1 MASLRAGLTG
11 NASLLLKH
19 QDKLVDIGDM
29 LLERRRQAEQ
39 LPATDPSYGMIRGQD
54 ESDEILVGWRKT
66 TTELPHFSLSLEAWR
81 GFRELG
87 AVWSELGA
95 AHSGRNLAAVGSA
108 LEKEAPRILKDVHT
122 AMRRSVVHSDEGV
135 CHPYVAAEG
144 TCADMR
150 TAGAHVSGTS
160 GPYNSRANEPW
171 RTYSGMLW
179 SGGLD
184 AQQVAEIV
192 AFNQN
197 SSKLSRLGVWGGGND
212 FENRLTSFTEQ
223 GHGYGL
229 VQHGLVRPFLLQL
242 YAEMAHACSR
252 GSWTCFETRGLPDWS
267 KMAILSRFVALPVSL
282 ILTVSISRL
291 QRQREAT
298 PRRRRW

>member
-1 MASLRAGLTG
+1 M
-11 NASLLLKH
+11 
-19 QDKLVDIGDM
+19 
-29 LLERRRQAEQ
+29 
-39 LPATDPSYGMIRGQD
+39 
-54 ESDEILVGWRKT
+54 
-66 TTELPHFSLSLEAWR
+66 
-81 GFRELG
+81 
-87 AVWSELGA
+87 WSELGA
-95 AHSGRNLAAVGSA
+95 AHSGRNLAAVGAA
-108 LEKEAPRILKDVHT
+108 LEKEAPRILRDVRT
-122 AMRRSVVHSDEGV
+122 AMSRSVVRSDEGV
-135 CHPYVAAEG
+135 CHPYVAGED

-184 AQQVAEIV
+184 AQQVSEIV

-252 GSWTCFETRGLPDWS
+252 GSWTCFET
-267 KMAILSRFVALPVSL
+267 
-282 ILTVSISRL
+282 
-291 QRQREAT
+291 
-298 PRRRRW
+298 